1 MRPRFHPSPRR
12 ALLLFAASLAAGLT
26 PGLAAP
32 AAAAS
37 LRDLVVLSGPVVRLS
52 DLFDDAG
59 PNGERVLGPAP
70 QPGGR
75 ITVPARQLAAI
86 AQQFGVAWQP
96 ASNDDQVV
104 LERPARALARTEI
117 VNALR
122 DALAE
127 AGAGPDCAIALD
139 SLAAPPVAA
148 DGALHATVEQ
158 IDFDAASSHFAALL
172 GLAAPGMKARH
183 LNVSGHAWPMVD
195 VPVAALPIAAGSRIQ
210 TGDLRIE
217 HRRRDQIPGDAVRD
231 PSEAEGMML
240 RHAAIAGRP
249 IPRADLVRPPLVQ
262 RGLPVRVTL
271 DQPGISMV
279 VQGQA
284 LQDGMLGAV
293 VRVVNPLSHA
303 VVDAEVTGPQA
314 ARVMPGSLPEVPPNA
329 NGLSA
334 GGMMGGGM
342 AALPLGGQP

>member
-1 MRPRFHPSPRR
+1 MRTRFSPSPRL
-12 ALLLFAASLAAGLT
+12 ALLLLVTF
-26 PGLAAP
+26 LAAP
-32 AAAAS
+32 AAEAAS

-59 PNGERVLGPAP
+59 PNAERVLGPAP

-86 AQQFGVAWQP
+86 AHQFGVAWQP

-104 LERPARALARTEI
+104 LERPARSLARTEI
-117 VNALR
+117 IDALR
-122 DALAE
+122 GALTE
-127 AGAGPDCAIALD
+127 AGAGPDCAIALN
-139 SLAAPPVAA
+139 SVATPPVAA
-148 DGALHATVEQ
+148 DGALHPTVER
-158 IDFDAASSHFAALL
+158 IDFDAASSHFTAML
-172 GLAAPGMKARH
+172 GFAAPGMTTRH
-183 LNVSGHAWPMVD
+183 IDVSGHAWPMVD

-217 HRRRDQIPGDAVRD
+217 HMRRDQIPGDTVRD
-231 PSEAEGMML
+231 PGEAEGMML

-249 IPRADLVRPPLVQ
+249 IPRADLARPPLVQ

-303 VVDAEVTGPQA
+303 VVDAEVTGPQM
-314 ARVMPGSLPEVPPNA
+314 ARVLPGSVPEVPPNT
-329 NGLSA
+329 NGLS
-334 GGMMGGGM
+334 GGMMGAGM
-342 AALPLGGQP
+342 VSLPLGGQP

>member
-1 MRPRFHPSPRR
+1 MRPRFSPLPRL
-12 ALLLFAASLAAGLT
+12 ALLLLASALAT
-26 PGLAAP
+26 PVAK
-32 AAAAS
+32 AAS

-75 ITVPARQLAAI
+75 VTVPAHQLAAI
-86 AQQFGVAWQP
+86 ARQFGVAWQP
-96 ASNDDQVV
+96 ASDSDQVV
-104 LERPARALARTEI
+104 LERPARSLARTEI
-117 VNALR
+117 VAALR

-139 SLAAPPVAA
+139 SVATPPVAA
-148 DGALHATVEQ
+148 DGALRPTVEQ
-158 IDFDAASSHFAALL
+158 IDFDAANSHFTAML
-172 GLAAPGMKARH
+172 GFAAPGMKTKYLH
-183 LNVSGHAWPMVD
+183 VSGHAWPMVD

-217 HRRRDQIPGDAVRD
+217 HMRRDQVPGDTVRD
-231 PSEAEGMML
+231 PREAEGMML

-249 IPRADLVRPPLVQ
+249 IPRADLARPPLVQ

-303 VVDAEVTGPQA
+303 VVDAEVTGPQT
-314 ARVMPGSLPEVPPNA
+314 ARVMPGSYPEVPPNA
-329 NGLSA
+329 SGLTNGLAS
-334 GGMMGGGM
+334 
-342 AALPLGGQP
+342 LSPGGQP